1 LSDPSSLSK
10 FVPASLGK
18 VKPDDMDQLNNIFA
32 LIKADLALA
41 PTEDMERD
49 LQQVTLTDNLTSLL
63 ERANVENV
71 QEKVQDFVG
80 DI

>member
-18 VKPDDMDQLNNIFA
+18 VEPDDMDQLNNIFA

-49 LQQVTLTDNLTSLL
+49 L
-63 ERANVENV
+63 
-71 QEKVQDFVG
+71 
-80 DI
+80 

>member
-1 LSDPSSLSK
+1 
-10 FVPASLGK
+10 
-18 VKPDDMDQLNNIFA
+18 MDQLNNIFA

-80 DI
+80 DIQGLTERVEMGLSEFIN